1 MKPRTLSA
9 PRARQRGVA
18 LFIALIIMVALSLA
32 GVALIRSTDAATSV
46 VGNIAFRQSSL
57 LAANWAIEQ
66 ATSAIYSDESRTG
79 SALIGDTKADD
90 TSNNYYATYQDYAAT
105 PAVES
110 TTSANPNVPPGI
122 PAVLLKKSAY
132 PFVPYVDGSKN
143 EVRYVIERMCRL
155 PGTADATY
163 CDMMPPKK
171 GSGTTVTNTSV
182 SLGTAP
188 LFRVTVRVDGPANTG
203 TSFVQAWLH

>member
-1 MKPRTLSA
+1 MKHRRQPAS
-9 PRARQRGVA
+9 RAQQRGVA
-18 LFIALIIMVALSLA
+18 LFIALIIMVAMSLA
-32 GVALIRSTDAATSV
+32 GVALIRATDATTSV

-66 ATSAIYSDESRTG
+66 ATSAVYSDESRTG
-79 SALIGDTKADD
+79 SALITDTKADD
-90 TSNNYYATYQDYAAT
+90 AANNYYATYQDYAAT
-105 PAVES
+105 PAPES
-110 TTSANPNVPPGI
+110 TTTSNPNIPQGI
-122 PAVLLKKSAY
+122 PAVLQKKSAY
-132 PFVPYVDGSKN
+132 PFVPYVDASKN

-171 GSGTTVTNTSV
+171 GSGTTITNTSV

-188 LFRVTVRVDGPANTG
+188 LFRVTVRVDGPSNTG